1 MLKYIEYYKKCE
13 EERVKERNLMYE
25 DTERIREKIQERE
38 KQIDRL
44 KKKLDKREKA
54 YYEKDFPNWIETIV
68 KPLMHDLEDK
78 TGLHGEIYGPFGLCC
93 KTSIYLRE
101 DMEKSITEQST
112 LHITIEPPMDD
123 GKIYYETGEVKE
135 EYAKGSI
142 GELNGMNRVMV
153 ELPDTIEA
161 IVALL
166 R

>member
-1 MLKYIEYYKKCE
+1 MLKYIEDYKRCE
-13 EERVKERNLMYE
+13 EERAKERDLMYE

-38 KQIDRL
+38 KQIERL
-44 KKKLDKREKA
+44 KKKLEKREKD

-68 KPLMHDLEDK
+68 KPLMQDLEYK

-112 LHITIEPPMDD
+112 LHITIEPPMND

-135 EYAKGSI
+135 GYAKDSI
-142 GELNGMNRVMV
+142 GALNGMNRVMAV
-153 ELPDTIEA
+153 LPDTIEE

-166 R
+166 K